1 MEMTESPQDKTHYH
15 QFSHCKPGGVGA
27 PCHHST
33 LKHRHLPFLL
43 VSQSSSVPLRRV
55 AGAQTNRLPATR
67 GRCCDWRVNFTV
79 PNANSSL
86 LQTNLTVW
94 KERTGLTD
102 GESKSRVKPAFWQ
115 KSSTT
120 QLHRGNQRRKLE
132 LINVGLHRKHMDA
145 PVLLL

>member
-1 MEMTESPQDKTHYH
+1 MFFKMEMTESPQDKTHHH
-15 QFSHCKPGGVGA
+15 QFSHYKPGGVGA

-33 LKHRHLPFLL
+33 LKHRHIPFLL
-43 VSQSSSVPLRRV
+43 VSQSSSGPTPLSRWR
-55 AGAQTNRLPATR
+55 TNKRAACNKGKVLWLES
-67 GRCCDWRVNFTV
+67 D
-79 PNANSSL
+79 ANSSL

-145 PVLLL
+145 PALLL